1 MSINFSKYLNFQ
13 KKNYPQVYAD
23 VLNKYYDSG
32 WVEYILPRL
41 ESQCDSKRSYGTGL
55 NSQKEVEKFWNNKL
69 LRNNYI
75 NIIKLFNN
83 YTYDEYQSIITDRG
97 KYKIKQ
103 SVELF
108 LPYAK
113 DNDLEE
119 LNTFISNKYA
129 SM

>member
-13 KKNYPQVYAD
+13 RKNYTQVYAD
-23 VLNKYYDSG
+23 ILNKYYDSG
-32 WVEYILPRL
+32 WIEYILPRL
-41 ESQCDSKRSYGTGL
+41 EKQCDSKRSYGTGL
-55 NSQKEVEKFWNNKL
+55 NNEKEVEKFWNNKL

-75 NIIKLFNN
+75 NIIKLFND
-83 YTYDEYQSIITDRG
+83 YTNDEYNTIVTDRG

-113 DNDLEE
+113 DKDLIE
-119 LNTFISNKYA
+119 LTNFISNKYK
-129 SM
+129 